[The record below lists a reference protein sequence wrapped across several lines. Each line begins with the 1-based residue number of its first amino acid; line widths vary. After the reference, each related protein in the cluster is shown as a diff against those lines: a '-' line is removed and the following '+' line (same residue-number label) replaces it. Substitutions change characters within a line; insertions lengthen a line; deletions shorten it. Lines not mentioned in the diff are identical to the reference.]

1 MVYKAHIQEQSGEM
15 QTVKEHSENTAALC
29 RKFAVQPMKDLLYT
43 IGLMH
48 DIGKY
53 QSAFQQRINGKKI
66 KVEHSI
72 CGAQE
77 IMQRYDNS
85 IGRLM
90 AYCIAGHHSGI
101 PDGGTILDTPD
112 LATLSGRLKRPTE
125 DYQAFQEELAIP
137 ELNQQEL
144 ALFLAEDCN
153 IPQASREEQQKRL
166 IDKYAFWVRYCF
178 SCLVDADSLDTA
190 SFCSGENRQK
200 LQSDFTACLKL
211 VDERLASFKCLT
223 QLQQTRASLQ
233 NQAFAKCGQDA
244 EIYLMNMPTGSG
256 KTLCSVKFALERA
269 IRQGKKRIIYV
280 IPYNSIINQTAEE
293 FTKLFGNSAQILRH
307 QSTFSYQDI
316 NDYDEDYRKAS
327 QFSEENWDADFI
339 ITTAVQFFESI
350 YANKRRKLRKL
361 HNMADSVLIFDEAH
375 LMPWKYLQPCL
386 EAIAYITRYL
396 NSEAIFLTAT
406 MPDFRQ
412 LMAKYALPNSRIID
426 LITDTKH
433 FDAFKKCVYL
443 NLGSLY
449 EEQIIEKAQ
458 QYPSSLIVVNT
469 RSQAQRLYRLC
480 DGKKYHLSTYM
491 TARDRQHTIAAIR
504 QDLAKLEEDYPRLE
518 QVPKERRIVVISTSL
533 IEAGVDLDFYTV
545 FRELA
550 GLDNILQAG
559 GRCNREGK
567 RQFAEVFIFCN
578 EDNKTGSENLRSNI
592 SKRLLRDYSDI
603 SSLECISEYY
613 NILLASQEE
622 EYFAQYTIH
631 HTGCTP
637 GGIPFRQYAEQFELI
652 DSRTVSLVV
661 PQDDASR
668 TLVEQ
673 LRLTGKGNERS
684 LQSYTCTLHQHELDD
699 LYRQH
704 VVADF
709 GTGVWCLTNM
719 DYYKPGL
726 GICFEAD
733 DYYR

>member
-1 MVYKAHIQEQSGEM
+1 MIYKAHIQEQSGEI

-29 RKFAVQPMKDLLYT
+29 REFAVEPMKDLLYI

-53 QSAFQQRINGKKI
+53 QPAFQQRINGKKI

-77 IMQRYDNS
+77 IMRRYDNS

-101 PDGGTILDTPD
+101 PDGGTSQDTPD
-112 LATLSGRLKRPTE
+112 LATLSGRLQRPTE

-307 QSTFSYQDI
+307 QSTFSYQD
-316 NDYDEDYRKAS
+316 NDDFEEDYKKAA

-350 YANKRRKLRKL
+350 YANKRKKLRKL
-361 HNMADSVLIFDEAH
+361 HNMADSILIFDEAH

-386 EAIAYITRYL
+386 EAIAYITKYL
-396 NSEAIFLTAT
+396 NSEAVFLTAT
-406 MPDFRQ
+406 MPDFQQ
-412 LMAKYALPNSRIID
+412 LLAKYALPNSRIIN
-426 LITDTKH
+426 LITETEQFAD
-433 FDAFKKCVYL
+433 FQKCSYHD
-443 NLGSLY
+443 LGSVS
-449 EEQIIEKAQ
+449 EEQLLQKAAE
-458 QYPSSLIVVNT
+458 YPSSLIVVNT
-469 RSQAQRLYRLC
+469 RASARQLYQLC
-480 DGKKYHLSTYM
+480 SGKKYHLSTYM
-491 TARDRQHTIAAIR
+491 TARDRQRVIKEIH
-504 QDLAKLEEDYPRLE
+504 QELAKLERDYPNLK
-518 QVPKERRIVVISTSL
+518 QVPAERRIMVISTSL

-545 FRELA
+545 FREWT
-550 GLDNILQAG
+550 GLDSILQAG

-567 RQFAEVFIFCN
+567 RQSGDVFIFAN
-578 EDNKTGSENLRSNI
+578 ADNQQSSTNIRANI
-592 SKRLLRDYSDI
+592 SKGLLQEYSNI
-603 SSLECISEYY
+603 SSLECIQEYY
-613 NILLASQEE
+613 KRWLACQKDEDFSC
-622 EYFAQYTIH
+622 YAIYRSSKTFN
-631 HTGCTP
+631 
-637 GGIPFRQYAEQFELI
+637 GIPFRQYAEQFELI

-661 PQDDASR
+661 PQDDTSHA
-668 TLVEQ
+668 LVEQ
-673 LRLTGKGNERS
+673 LRLIGKGNERS
-684 LQSYTCTLHQHELDD
+684 LQSYTCTLHQRELDD

-704 VVADF
+704 VVEDF
-709 GTGVWCLTNM
+709 GTGVWCLINM
-719 DYYKPGL
+719 DYYGPEL
-726 GICFEAD
+726 GICFEAK
-733 DYYR
+733 DYYQ